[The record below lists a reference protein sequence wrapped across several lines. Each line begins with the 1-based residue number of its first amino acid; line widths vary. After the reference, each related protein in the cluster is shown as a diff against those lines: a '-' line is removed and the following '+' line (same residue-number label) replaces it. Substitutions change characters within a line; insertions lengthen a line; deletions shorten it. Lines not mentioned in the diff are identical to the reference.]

1 MYKKLMALILTLLI
15 TPLMLVGCGGG
26 NDTQPEKIFSVT
38 ASCDENYVKL
48 EISNKDTNLF
58 AVGEQLQIVML
69 KPYEYYKGETDRG
82 INEKNDRVDSGSV
95 VGVYTV
101 GTPKTI
107 AVDRFDASQYDNL
120 YNKFILAK
128 NETLV
133 AGPYLV
139 NNIKSQRFFTQKTVA
154 ATKKGIISQGDER
167 LLDLGVGWTEY
178 NINPN
183 SMVYPN
189 EQVNE
194 QGEIVA
200 IDNSVHESNII
211 EFVSNGKTYYFKKN
225 VIESMDNSLLF
236 CKNNNIKAL
245 YIIWNIKNYN
255 QLDAPYFMSYPSA
268 RDYTKSVIWSIDT
281 STELGAGYFTA
292 VMEFMA
298 ERYSRE
304 DGQYGWVH
312 RFVIGNEV
320 DYSWQWNPILNYDKD
335 TALSLNN
342 YVEEYSRTMRIAE
355 QATKKYY
362 SDNMVLGSS
371 THSWTSGRNNGNGNY
386 ASVDIYN
393 YLNEKTKKQ
402 GDYNWGFAG
411 HPYPQDLSCSNF
423 LEEEAG
429 KRYINGDFNDTV
441 SITWTN
447 LEVFEEY
454 VKQENMLYNGQMR
467 RLYLTEG
474 GVSSGAYTS
483 PNVKRNELNQAAGI
497 AYAYY
502 KAMSMDCVDAFIYY
516 KLIDSIG
523 DGGGA
528 NFGLFNDDMTKKPSY
543 EVFKYLDTQYSFV
556 VANQYLS
563 NIKYKLNGIVYSTG
577 RGNISSYRDTMKIV
591 DSDFNWEVQW
601 SESKIISRQ
610 IEKVPELED
619 LLNKS

>member
-1 MYKKLMALILTLLI
+1 MYKKIIGLIVTLLI
-15 TPLMLVGCGGG
+15 TPLMLIGCGGG
-26 NDTQPEKIFSVT
+26 SEPQPHELFSVT
-38 ASCDENYVKL
+38 ASCDESQVKL
-48 EISNKDTNLF
+48 EITNKASNLYKE
-58 AVGEQLQIVML
+58 GEQLQVVML
-69 KPYEYYKGETDRG
+69 KPYEYYKGEKDRG
-82 INEKNDRVDSGSV
+82 INEKNDKVDSGNV

-101 GTPKTI
+101 GTAKTI
-107 AVDRFDASQYDNL
+107 TIDRYDNNNYDNL

-128 NETLV
+128 DEDFV
-133 AGPYLV
+133 VGPYFV
-139 NNIKSQRFFTQKTVA
+139 NNIKSQRSFTQKIVVT
-154 ATKKGIISQGDER
+154 TKKGILAQGNES

-183 SMVYPN
+183 TMVYPN

-194 QGEIVA
+194 QGEIIPV
-200 IDNSVHESNII
+200 DNSAHLSNSI

-225 VIESMDNSLLF
+225 VIESMDRDLIF
-236 CKNNNIKAL
+236 CKENNIKAL
-245 YIIWNIKNYN
+245 YIIWNIKNFN

-268 RDYTKSVIWSIDT
+268 RDYAKANIWAIDT

-304 DGQYGWVH
+304 DGEFGYVH
-312 RFVIGNEV
+312 RFVIENEV
-320 DYSWQWNPILNYDKD
+320 DYSWQWNPILNYDKEA
-335 TALSLNN
+335 ALSLEN
-342 YVEEYSRTMRIAE
+342 YVEEYARTMRLAE

-362 SDNMVLGSS
+362 ADSMVLGSS
-371 THSWTSGRNNGNGNY
+371 THSWTSGRGGGNGGY
-386 ASVDIYN
+386 APVDIYN
-393 YLNEKTKKQ
+393 YLNKKTKMQ

-429 KRYINGDFNDTV
+429 KRFINGDFNET
-441 SITWTN
+441 SLITWTN

-454 VKQENMLYNGQMR
+454 IKQDSMKFNGQMR

-474 GVSSGAYTS
+474 GVSSGSYNA
-483 PNVKRNELNQAAGI
+483 PNYKRNELNQAAGI

-502 KAMSMDCVDAFIYY
+502 KSMSMDCIDAFIYY
-516 KLIDSIG
+516 KLVDSEG

-528 NFGLFNDDMTKKPSY
+528 TFGVYTDNMTVKPSY

-556 VANQYLS
+556 VANKYLS

-591 DSDFNWEVQW
+591 DSDFDWEVQW
-601 SESKIISRQ
+601 SEDKIISRQ
-610 IEKVPELED
+610 IDIVPELED